1 MAGQKNGDCSFLL
14 SWTWNILSRLTT
26 RIFLFLNF
34 TFLSLGYTFAFLS
47 FTPSITL
54 FFYFPDFYC
63 ERIYVYIYI
72 RIYTYIYIYT
82 SKNESGSILG
92 LKKLKKGK
100 NFYLKVFLFNSFL
113 LFVYSLHSGYGFL
126 VVYICLHTH
135 KSYTTLAFTY
145 NLSFA
150 IIYTLPQNFFK
161 SFNPNGISLI

>member
-1 MAGQKNGDCSFLL
+1 MAGQKNGNCSFLL

-54 FFYFPDFYC
+54 FFTFL
-63 ERIYVYIYI
+63 ILTVNV
-72 RIYTYIYIYT
+72 YIYIYT

-100 NFYLKVFLFNSFL
+100 NFIWKFFFLILFFYSFI
-113 LFVYSLHSGYGFL
+113 LHSGYGFL

-135 KSYTTLAFTY
+135 KSYTTLAFIQ
-145 NLSFA
+145 F
-150 IIYTLPQNFFK
+150 IICNTLYHRIFSN
-161 SFNPNGISLI
+161 